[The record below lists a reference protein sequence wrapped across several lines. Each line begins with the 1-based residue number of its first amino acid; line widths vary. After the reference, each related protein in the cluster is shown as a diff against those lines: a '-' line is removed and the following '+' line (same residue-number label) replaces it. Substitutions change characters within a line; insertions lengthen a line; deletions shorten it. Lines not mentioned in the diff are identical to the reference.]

1 MSQTAAATATPEVRI
16 SDALARPGDPESS
29 LKAPWAWKPT
39 WVRMPLRQQ
48 WTNAE
53 FRARRVNLFL
63 TAIVLLSL
71 ADLAMTL
78 DHMTGAGM
86 YESNPLAR
94 FILQWGTPASL
105 AMFKCMTLLL
115 GSWLLWRARRSVAGE
130 IGAIVCMV
138 VLTWLMFR
146 WNDYSAQMAE
156 LTPHL
161 AEIKTYHNDMWVAIT
176 TDP

>member
-1 MSQTAAATATPEVRI
+1 MAHSVAAAATPEARF
-16 SDALARPGDPESS
+16 SDALDNPLGKGGSP
-29 LKAPWAWKPT
+29 K

-48 WTNAE
+48 WANPD

-63 TAIVLLSL
+63 MAIVFLSL
-71 ADLAMTL
+71 ADLVMTL
-78 DHMTGAGM
+78 DHMVGPGM

-94 FILQWGTPASL
+94 FILQFGTPATL

-115 GSWLLWRARRSVAGE
+115 GTWLLWRARRSVAGE
-130 IGAIVCMV
+130 VGAIVCMV

-146 WNDYSAQMAE
+146 WNHYSNEMAA

-161 AEIKTYHNDMWVAIT
+161 AEIQAYNNDAWVAIT
-176 TDP
+176 SDP